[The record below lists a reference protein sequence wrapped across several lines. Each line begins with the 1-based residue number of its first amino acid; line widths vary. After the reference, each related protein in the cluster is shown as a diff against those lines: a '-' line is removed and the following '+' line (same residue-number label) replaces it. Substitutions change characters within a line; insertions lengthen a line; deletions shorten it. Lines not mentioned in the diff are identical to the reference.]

1 MYGLAYCKL
10 DYYYMM
16 DMDLVILGRLLHA
29 EIEKEAHQYDLEMQK
44 ISWQTA
50 CLMNATGNFKTP
62 VKPEKL
68 YVPLDKQK
76 KKDKPERIEDIQA
89 KREELLKTFGIK
101 A

>member
-16 DMDLVILGRLLHA
+16 DMDLVILGRLLRS
-29 EIEKEAHQYDLEMQK
+29 EIDKEVHQYDLEMQK

-50 CLMNATGNFKTP
+50 CLMNATGNYKTP

-68 YVPLDKQK
+68 YIPLDKQK
-76 KKDKPERIEDIQA
+76 KKNKPEKMEDVQA